1 MVMGAPIRMNTV
13 PQRMTTDVLTLSQLL
28 SPSFPV
34 GSFAYSHGLETA
46 INEGRIVCV
55 STLQSWLLDLLEHG
69 GARSDAVLLNAAFGA
84 TEDAVAM
91 INSHARAFAA
101 SSERLKE
108 INLQGA
114 AFCETVE
121 TVWGIELGPL
131 CYPVAVGRAAAAL
144 TLDNELTTAMYL
156 QSFISNLTA
165 AAMRLVP
172 LGQVDGQK
180 TQIALKPY
188 CTEMAKQLRSAT
200 LDDLH
205 NSAWLSD
212 ITAMRHE
219 TQYSRV
225 FCT

>member
-1 MVMGAPIRMNTV
+1 
-13 PQRMTTDVLTLSQLL
+13 
-28 SPSFPV
+28 
-34 GSFAYSHGLETA
+34 
-46 INEGRIVCV
+46 
-55 STLQSWLLDLLEHG
+55 LDLLEHG

-121 TVWGIELGPL
+121 TVWGIELGRL
-131 CYPVAVGRAAAAL
+131 CYPVAVGRAAVAL
-144 TLDNELTTAMYL
+144 SLDRELTTAIYL

-180 TQIALKPY
+180 IQIALKPY
-188 CTEMAKQLRSAT
+188 YTEMAKQLRSAT

-212 ITAMRHE
+212 IAAMRHE

-225 FCT
+225 FRT